1 MLTFPWPTLNRWPPL
16 PAHTRRLV
24 EAVRSG
30 RGGELFSPVL
40 RSCPRGCR
48 AGRARALAGPR
59 DAGLIAVALRDALA
73 YVFADLPRRRW
84 HDRRRR
90 VQVAVD
96 APDRGSVA
104 FDWPEADRRVTYA
117 WRGARV
123 TLDVAAL
130 GAA

>member
-30 RGGELFSPVL
+30 RGGELFSPC
-40 RSCPRGCR
+40 SG
-48 AGRARALAGPR
+48 A
-59 DAGLIAVALRDALA
+59 
-73 YVFADLPRRRW
+73 
-84 HDRRRR
+84 
-90 VQVAVD
+90 
-96 APDRGSVA
+96 APEGVELD
-104 FDWPEADRRVTYA
+104 A